1 VNQIAEEILIGLRAV
16 WRRRWMAIAVTWVAA
31 IVGFALVWFVPNRY
45 EASARVYVDTQTVLK
60 PLMAGLAFQP
70 DTDQQLKMLG
80 RTLVSRP
87 NVERI
92 LKAVDTNTP
101 SAAQG
106 VSHEQA
112 IDRMIDRI
120 KVDSSGGNLYVISFR
135 DIDPAAAKKVVAALV
150 DLFVGNGTDTK
161 QRDSTEAGT
170 FIDEQIK
177 AYETKLSE
185 AEGRLK
191 DFKIRNFGVSG
202 VSSQDYFARTSTIS
216 DEVTRLQIAY
226 AAAEQSRDALKRE
239 LANEDPHL
247 PVGATNPGG
256 FTAPP
261 TELDSRID
269 TQRKQLDELLRRYT
283 DAHPDVVSARQTIRQ
298 LEAQR
303 TAERASAAKS
313 GTGHAGA
320 AATSPV
326 FQRIRISL
334 ADAEANV
341 ASLGSQ
347 LGAQQARLQELRA
360 AASKVPQA
368 EAELTQLN
376 RDYDVIRHNYEML
389 VSRREAASLG
399 VKMDESN
406 QLADF
411 RVIEPPHV
419 TPKAVFPDRT
429 ALAMLSMLASLAIGL
444 AAAYGLSIV
453 YPTFSSPRQ
462 LEAATRRPVIG
473 TIGNITTANGI
484 SARRTDLQRVL
495 VVLAAFFV
503 TQGAWIILV
512 TKRLGHLL

>member
-1 VNQIAEEILIGLRAV
+1 MNQIAEELLIALRAV
-16 WRRRWMAIAVTWVAA
+16 WRRRWLAIGVMWGAMVLGMAV
-31 IVGFALVWFVPNRY
+31 VWATPNRY

-70 DTDQQLKMLG
+70 DTDQQVRMLA

-92 LKAVDTNTP
+92 LKATHANP
-101 SAAQG
+101 AASG
-106 VSHEQA
+106 IAREQA

-120 KVDSSGGNLYVISFR
+120 KVDPSGGNLYVISMR
-135 DIDPAAAKKVVAALV
+135 DTDPAAAKAVVAALV
-150 DLFVGNGTDTK
+150 DLFVGNGTEAK
-161 QRDSTEAGT
+161 QRDSSEAGS
-170 FIDEQIK
+170 FIDDQIK
-177 AYETKLSE
+177 SYETKLSE

-202 VSSQDYFARTSTIS
+202 VSTQDYFARTSAIS

-226 AAAEQSRDALKRE
+226 VAAEQSRDALKHE
-239 LANEDPHL
+239 LASEDPHL
-247 PVGATNPGG
+247 PPDAANPPV
-256 FTAPP
+256 APMP

-269 TQRKQLDELLRRYT
+269 SQKKQLDELLRRYT
-283 DAHPDVVSARQTIRQ
+283 EAHPDVISARQTIRQ

-303 TAERASAAKS
+303 TAERAAARAS
-313 GTGHAGA
+313 GNRGGS

-326 FQRIRISL
+326 FQRIRVSL

-347 LGAQQARLQELRA
+347 LGAQQARLAELRA
-360 AASKVPQA
+360 SASKVPAA
-368 EAELTQLN
+368 EAELAQLN
-376 RDYDVIRHNYEML
+376 RDYDVIRKNYEML
-389 VSRREAASLG
+389 VSRRESASLG
-399 VKMDESN
+399 VKMDESD

-429 ALAMLSMLASLAIGL
+429 ALAMLFMLGSLGL
-444 AAAYGLSIV
+444 GIALAWALSLIQ
-453 YPTFSSPRQ
+453 PTFSTPKQ
-462 LEAATRRPVIG
+462 LESVTKRPVIG
-473 TIGNITTANGI
+473 MISSVTT
-484 SARRTDLQRVL
+484 SAMTAAKRTDLKRI
-495 VVLAAFFV
+495 VVVMAAFFV
-503 TQGAWIILV
+503 VQGVWIVLV